1 MSDTKMTE
9 TKMRTCK
16 KCGIEKKLNTDNF
29 YKNGITKK
37 NEMKFKGSCK
47 ACFIKISYIAVMDK
61 TAEQRLKHNKKSTDL
76 YHKDIEK
83 ARKYKRDYY
92 AKKKQAKLE

>member
-1 MSDTKMTE
+1 MSD

-16 KCGIEKKLNTDNF
+16 TCNIEKKLNTDNF
-29 YKNGITKK
+29 YKNGMTPK

-47 ACFIKISYIAVMDK
+47 TCFIKISYIKVMDK
-61 TAEQRLKHNKKSTDL
+61 TEAQRLKHNKKSTDV
-76 YHKDIEK
+76 YNKDIEK

-92 AKKKQAKLE
+92 AKKKLSA